1 MTYEINFHA
10 AASSQI
16 PGLPE
21 RAFVALLDELAVIGA
36 DPHHR
41 GVAHPED
48 PAFREQAFGGV
59 GLISFAVNDT
69 TKTITVYSITWA
81 G

>member
-1 MTYEINFHA
+1 MTYSINFHA
-10 AASSQI
+10 AASAQI

-21 RAFVALLDELAVIGA
+21 RAFLALLDELAGIGA

-48 PAFREQAFGGV
+48 AAFREQVFGGV
-59 GLISFAVNDT
+59 GLVSFVVDDA
-69 TKTITVYSITWA
+69 TKVVTVYSITWA